1 MVIIKFILLGIILG
15 MSMLIGINIAK
26 RYSTR
31 VLELKEVLRALNMFE
46 EKIKFT
52 YEPIP
57 DVFEDI
63 SKNTKNEVSKVFEEA
78 SINMKTMYASEAWE
92 LAVNN
97 SNTKMSKEDLDIIK
111 GLSKLLGRTD
121 LDGQVSE
128 IRLTKKFIE
137 TKIEEAELERAK
149 NNKLYKTLG
158 ATIGL
163 AIVIVLI

>member
-1 MVIIKFILLGIILG
+1 MIIIKFILLGIIFG

-31 VLELKEVLRALNMFE
+31 VYELKEMLRALNMFE

-63 SKNTKNEVSKVFEEA
+63 AKNIKNEISEIFEVA
-78 SINMKTMYASEAWE
+78 SINMKSMCASEAWE
-92 LAVNN
+92 KAINN
-97 SNTKMSKEDLDIIK
+97 SNTKMSNEDLEIIK
-111 GLSKLLGRTD
+111 GLSKMLGRTD

-137 TKIEEAELERAK
+137 TKIEEAELERVK

-158 ATIGL
+158 LTIGL